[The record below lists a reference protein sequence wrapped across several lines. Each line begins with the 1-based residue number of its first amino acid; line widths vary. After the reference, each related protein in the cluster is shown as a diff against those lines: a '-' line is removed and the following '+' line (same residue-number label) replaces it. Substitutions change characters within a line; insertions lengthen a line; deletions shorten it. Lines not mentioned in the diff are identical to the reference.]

1 MSSKL
6 TKEQID
12 EARGAI
18 LVAKEEMN
26 RAFWVIGKAY
36 GSSYKGT
43 RKALTALGKIGEMLI
58 EMDHIEHG
66 VIGPSKRIKPP
77 SL

>member
-12 EARGAI
+12 EARGAV

-26 RAFWVIGKAY
+26 RAFWIISKAY
-36 GSSYKGT
+36 GSSYRGT
-43 RKALTALGKIGEMLI
+43 RKALTVISKLI
-58 EMDHIEHG
+58 EMEVEMDHLERG
-66 VIGPSKRIKPP
+66 VIK
-77 SL
+77 